1 MKIDIL
7 TLFPEMFDGFKNES
21 IIKRAID
28 SKKVEI
34 NTCNFRDF
42 AKNKHK
48 KVDDTPYGGGAG
60 MVLMC
65 QPIYDA
71 VESLK
76 TDKSKVIMLSPQ
88 GKPYTQKKAYEL
100 SKEEHL
106 IFICGHYEGFDE
118 RISSLCDEE
127 ISIGDYVLTGGELP
141 SMVITDSVVRL
152 LPGVIEEESHEI
164 DSFNEN
170 LLDYPTYTKPRNYKG
185 MKVPEVLL
193 SGDHKK
199 IDEWR
204 KEQRLL
210 VTKEKRPD
218 LLRKKMILKKGGMKK
233 SGFKISMDDVKNIK
247 VTEIKEDKK
256 DDVEEKKTQK
266 KVTKKE
272 TKKETKNTVY
282 KLSLEEKLVAIT
294 IFDPKKLEGY
304 KLKGRN
310 KDGDI
315 TKILI
320 VKTSFASKVAMKN
333 IRKKIDILNYRLNMA
348 LQTDDN
354 EATSRVLGE
363 SEMLKSMIIKVYS
376 NFLSKEALDFV
387 IQNINKLVN
396 EFVKNKSIRNSVLN
410 ERY

>member
-21 IIKRAID
+21 IIKRAIE

-141 SMVITDSVVRL
+141 SMVIADSVVRL

-210 VTKEKRPD
+210 VTKEKIPD

-233 SGFKISMDDVKNIK
+233 SGFKISMYDFKNIK
-247 VTEIKEDKK
+247 VTEIKEDEK
-256 DDVEEKKTQK
+256 DTLEEKETQK

-294 IFDPKKLEGY
+294 VFDPKKLEGY